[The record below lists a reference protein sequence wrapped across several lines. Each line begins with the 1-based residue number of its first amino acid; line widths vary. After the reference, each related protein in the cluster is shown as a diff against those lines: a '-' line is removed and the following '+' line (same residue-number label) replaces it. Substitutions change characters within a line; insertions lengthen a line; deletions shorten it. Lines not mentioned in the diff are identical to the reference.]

1 VPLIVAV
8 LLDLLLLEPP
18 VAIHPVEWMGRYL
31 AWSGRRLPGSPRGAF
46 LGGAC
51 FWILGAGACAGIGWV
66 SVRACQMVPEPFDG
80 FAEGVCLW
88 PLFSLRMLFS
98 EVASVERGLSDSLEK
113 GRGRLARIVS
123 RDVSNLSESEVR
135 ESALESLSENLSDS
149 VIAPLFFWAVLGLPG
164 AFLYRFANTADAC
177 WGYRGAWEWKGGSSR
192 KYVGGLKGSVSL
204 QA

>member
-1 VPLIVAV
+1 
-8 LLDLLLLEPP
+8 
-18 VAIHPVEWMGRYL
+18 
-31 AWSGRRLPGSPRGAF
+31 
-46 LGGAC
+46 
-51 FWILGAGACAGIGWV
+51 
-66 SVRACQMVPEPFDG
+66 
-80 FAEGVCLW
+80 
-88 PLFSLRMLFS
+88 MLFS